1 MTRRAQPRPYT
12 DPMLELVDKSPEE
25 LSHWIPAMF
34 AGYVEQ
40 RIGAGES
47 RENAWTAS
55 AAQQEQLFPGGVP
68 ADGQHVMSLVLDGV
82 AVGVLW
88 MGRPLGGS
96 EDTWYVFYVEIDEA
110 HRGQGLG
117 RQAMEAAETWTAEHG
132 GQRIGLNVF
141 GPNTVARSLY
151 DSLGYQV
158 MATSMYKDL

>member
-1 MTRRAQPRPYT
+1 MTRRAPEPPYT
-12 DPMLELVDKSPEE
+12 DAVLELVDKSPEE
-25 LSHWIPAMF
+25 LVHWVPAMF
-34 AGYVEQ
+34 AGYVEE

-47 RENAWTAS
+47 RESAWASS
-55 AAQQEQLFPGGVP
+55 AAQQEVLFPGGV
-68 ADGQHVMSLVLDGV
+68 AAEGQHVMNLVRDGE

-88 MGRPLGGS
+88 LGRPFGGS

-110 HRGQGLG
+110 HRGEGLG
-117 RQAMEAAETWTAEHG
+117 REAMELAEAWTTEHG

-151 DSLGYQV
+151 ESLGYQV